1 MMNKNILIIGALGQ
15 DGKLLSKILIKKKYN
30 IIGCIKKKKY
40 KNKIKKVIY
49 KGINLNNKKQ
59 VIKIIKKYNPSTVIH
74 FGSENPS
81 YTNKKKKTLFY
92 NENYKSST
100 IQQLHTNSV
109 AMRCSCRRLCCEFL
123 ASVRRGQP
131 CESRP

>member
-1 MMNKNILIIGALGQ
+1 MIDNYLFSFLIIYNILIKLNIKMNKNILIIGALGQ

-49 KGINLNNKKQ
+49 KNINLNNRKQ
-59 VIKIIKKYNPSTVIH
+59 VIEIIKKYNPSTVIH

-81 YTNKKKKTLFY
+81 FINKKKNHF
-92 NENYKSST
+92 ST
-100 IQQLHTNSV
+100 KKIINL
-109 AMRCSCRRLCCEFL
+109 LKI
-123 ASVRRGQP
+123 
-131 CESRP
+131 